1 MGTRARDDD
10 VPDEGGTFS
19 LTAVTP
25 AKPLKSPRRLPPMG
39 SPVSTKGGKAGASPR
54 SQPERTP
61 RPDRTPMETATFLST
76 RRIAATKELFKK
88 QATASEN
95 AERSAHHQWELSE
108 ATATMQRLQAQAR
121 EERLR
126 QARVLLNPPM
136 EPPSRKPRPTPQ
148 YRPSSARQV
157 TDTMCAH
164 AEALR
169 ETAMACLRNAEL
181 QRLEE
186 IAHRDA
192 ETAMIRS
199 QQVQLACP

>member
-88 QATASEN
+88 QEKEHKDWCESEQTETN
-95 AERSAHHQWELSE
+95 AKKTHHDGLVTELTQQISDTKE
-108 ATATMQRLQAQAR
+108 VRKR
-121 EERLR
+121 G
-126 QARVLLNPPM
+126 
-136 EPPSRKPRPTPQ
+136 SRKITILI
-148 YRPSSARQV
+148 YSV
-157 TDTMCAH
+157 
-164 AEALR
+164 
-169 ETAMACLRNAEL
+169 
-181 QRLEE
+181 
-186 IAHRDA
+186 
-192 ETAMIRS
+192 
-199 QQVQLACP
+199 V